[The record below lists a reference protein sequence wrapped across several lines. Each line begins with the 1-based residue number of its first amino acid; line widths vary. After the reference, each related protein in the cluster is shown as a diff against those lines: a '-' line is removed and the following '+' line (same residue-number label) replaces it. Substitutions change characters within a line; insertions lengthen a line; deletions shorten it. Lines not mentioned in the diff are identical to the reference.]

1 MDKLVWEI
9 TTQLALFVLLI
20 VAAVTDLSY
29 RKVYDWLTVP
39 AMAIGL
45 SLAFMVG
52 GLPLLWRH
60 FALGL
65 FPAVLIFGFF
75 VYSRQMGGGDLK
87 LMAAVGAIKGPFV
100 FQALFWTSLFGAI
113 LGLGTL
119 IWHGRF
125 VSGLARALG
134 LAVRLD
140 TPRLDASSLDASS
153 LDASSLDAS
162 RAASSVSGGLV
173 AENFSSTVQTVGTA
187 IDTNESPVLEGAAL
201 AKAAAPSDSSSTHVS
216 SQGAPDVAAAGPKNA
231 DDALALRVP
240 YGVAIAFGS
249 FFAWFLEE
257 FGRPL

>member
-1 MDKLVWEI
+1 MDTLVWQI

-20 VAAVTDLSY
+20 VAAVTDLTY
-29 RKVYDWLTVP
+29 RKVYDWLTIP

-45 SLAFMVG
+45 SLAFLSG

-113 LGLGTL
+113 IGLGTL

-125 VSGLARALG
+125 ISGLARALG

-140 TPRLDASSLDASS
+140 TPR
-153 LDASSLDAS
+153 
-162 RAASSVSGGLV
+162 AASSASGGLV
-173 AENFSSTVQTVGTA
+173 AVGDAPATSSENFSSTVQTVGTA
-187 IDTNESPVLEGAAL
+187 IDADGSQGLGKPGAAIED
-201 AKAAAPSDSSSTHVS
+201 AGSPADAGARPDSAACTPVDAAAV
-216 SQGAPDVAAAGPKNA
+216 PKNA